1 MTLKCIHFILLLLPG
16 ALLLARD
23 NRKIVTIDELLAD
36 GIEVMQIDIEFGF
49 GEIHMERGNPAK
61 AVTGYIEYDEDYIR
75 PEFDYRVKGKTA
87 RFRFRTKTFR
97 DGWRFDLARHD
108 MDSPESELY
117 FTTRIPL
124 EIKFACGLGEAH
136 IDLGDLQVADLN
148 LDNGLGETTLDFS
161 TPNRTYLDR
170 LSVDNGLGELVA
182 RNLSNARTGR
192 MEFNC
197 GLGEADLDF
206 SGEELRDISVDVNVG
221 LGSITLRIPEAYSVE
236 LHAGDN
242 FLSSI
247 DTQGMV
253 SIRKGL
259 HRTRDFDDDGPT
271 LYIDASVGLGSLD
284 IKWID

>member
-1 MTLKCIHFILLLLPG
+1 MTLKRLQIMLLLLPG
-16 ALLLARD
+16 TLLVAGD

-36 GIEVMQIDIEFGF
+36 EVEVMEIDIEFGF
-49 GEIHMERGNPAK
+49 GKIQVERGNPAK
-61 AVTGYIEYDEDYIR
+61 AVTGYIEYDEDYLR

-87 RFRFRTKTFR
+87 RFRFRTKIFR
-97 DGWRFDLARHD
+97 DGWKFDLGRHG
-108 MDSPESELY
+108 MDSPDSEIY
-117 FTTRIPL
+117 FTTRVPL
-124 EIKFACGLGEAH
+124 EIEFACGLGEAH
-136 IDLGDLQVADLN
+136 IDLGDLQVADFE

-161 TPNRTYLDR
+161 TLNRIELDR
-170 LSVDNGLGELVA
+170 LNVENGLGELVA
-182 RNLSNARTGR
+182 RSLSNARTGR

-236 LHAGDN
+236 LRAGHN

-247 DTQGMV
+247 DTHGMV
-253 SIRKGL
+253 QVRKDL